1 MNAPN
6 QSNSKW
12 CNMLHLQV
20 LCLLK
25 LLSVLELQGK
35 PRTTSCTPK
44 DVLTFYIID
53 LSHMPCNNY
62 ETNFSTTMASNGT
75 TCHTINSFIDYKNFV
90 LCLLIIF
97 ALMLATQIPNDK
109 LDKQHIINSWK
120 FFFFRFI
127 EFNN

>member
-1 MNAPN
+1 MNEPN
-6 QSNSKW
+6 QSHNMW
-12 CNMLHLQV
+12 CNMLHLQG

-25 LLSVLELQGK
+25 LLSVLELQGT

-53 LSHMPCNNY
+53 CHICLATIMKQISQ
-62 ETNFSTTMASNGT
+62 STMSSNHT
-75 TCHTINSFIDYKNFV
+75 TWYTINSFIDCKKFV
-90 LCLLIIF
+90 LCLLIVF

-120 FFFFRFI
+120 FFFFQFI
-127 EFNN
+127 EFND

>member
-1 MNAPN
+1 MIYFFDKRTIVLWNKVNKFAHQFMNAPN
-6 QSNSKW
+6 QSNNKW

-25 LLSVLELQGK
+25 LLSVLELQGT

-62 ETNFSTTMASNGT
+62 EINFSTNYGIKWHHMPHNK
-75 TCHTINSFIDYKNFV
+75 FIYWLQKFCTV
-90 LCLLIIF
+90 LVDHISSHVSY
-97 ALMLATQIPNDK
+97 PNP
-109 LDKQHIINSWK
+109 
-120 FFFFRFI
+120 
-127 EFNN
+127 